1 VSAWNDAAR
10 EDRRRLLES
19 DLAGVEVHELRVA
32 VPNRPGVIAEL
43 ALELGRAGVNI
54 ADMALYPTPDRSSG
68 TVALWVA
75 GRDAAGEAE
84 GLVRALGHEVAR
96 A

>member
-1 VSAWNDAAR
+1 V
-10 EDRRRLLES
+10 
-19 DLAGVEVHELRVA
+19 VA
-32 VPNRPGVIAEL
+32 EIAL
-43 ALELGRAGVNI
+43 ALGKASVNI

-75 GRDAAGEAE
+75 GGPAAGEAE
-84 GLVRALGHEVAR
+84 RLVRGLGLEVAR